1 MHMRSRKR
9 RAQSLSAVI
18 AAGLILALGQAAAA
32 QDWARDMFDHT
43 SHDFGVVARGAK
55 VEHVFT
61 MENIY
66 VEDAHIAD
74 IRSTC
79 GCTSPEADR
88 RYLKTWE
95 KAQIKAT
102 VDTRNFHGRKDA
114 TITVVLDKPFPAEVQ
129 LQVHCYIRSDVVVTP
144 GAVQFGTVAQGQP
157 ASRRLAV
164 AYAGRGDWKITGV
177 ETTNPHLLVEVVES
191 PRSARHLGQVAYDLT
206 VALKADAPP
215 GYLRDQLTL
224 VTNDFSA
231 QASRVPVAVEGV
243 VVSALSV
250 RPSPL
255 LLPVLELG
263 RETTRQLVVQGKA
276 PFHVKSIHCDDARF
290 RFKIPEAAQNLQ
302 LIPVTFTA
310 TGAPGKVTGVIRI
323 ETDLG
328 GGALEVPVQVQV
340 IAPAGSEP
348 QSGAPAAGLGGESA
362 VGPSGGP
369 FIESPG
375 SAPANSGDT
384 APPTGPSVP
393 ATSGPPRLLP
403 P

>member
-1 MHMRSRKR
+1 M
-9 RAQSLSAVI
+9 ASLSRVMACWVI
-18 AAGLILALGQAAAA
+18 LILAQAAAA

-55 VEHVFT
+55 VEHIFT

-79 GCTSPEADR
+79 GCTTPEADR

-102 VDTRNFHGRKDA
+102 IDTRNFHGRKDA

-157 ASRRLAV
+157 AARRLAV
-164 AYAGRGDWKITGV
+164 AYAGRSDWRITAV
-177 ETTNPHLLVEVVES
+177 ETTNPHLAVEVAES
-191 PRSARHLGQVAYDLT
+191 PQSARHLGQVAYDLT
-206 VALKADAPP
+206 VTLKADAPP
-215 GYLRDQLTL
+215 GYLRDQVTL

-255 LLPVLELG
+255 LLPVIELG
-263 RETTRQLVVQGKA
+263 RETTRQLVVQGKS
-276 PFHVKSIHCDDARF
+276 PFHVKSVRCDDARF

-302 LIPVTFTA
+302 LIPVTFMA
-310 TGAPGKVTGVIRI
+310 EGAPGKVTGVIRI
-323 ETDLG
+323 ETDLDG
-328 GGALEVPVQVQV
+328 RALEVPVQVQI
-340 IAPAGSEP
+340 IAPAGGGPTPGTPASSLP
-348 QSGAPAAGLGGESA
+348 ATTAPPVNSPAIPPPATDVPSTTTPAANAPSA
-362 VGPSGGP
+362 S
-369 FIESPG
+369 
-375 SAPANSGDT
+375 
-384 APPTGPSVP
+384 APPTGP
-393 ATSGPPRLLP
+393 ATAARFGP
-403 P
+403 